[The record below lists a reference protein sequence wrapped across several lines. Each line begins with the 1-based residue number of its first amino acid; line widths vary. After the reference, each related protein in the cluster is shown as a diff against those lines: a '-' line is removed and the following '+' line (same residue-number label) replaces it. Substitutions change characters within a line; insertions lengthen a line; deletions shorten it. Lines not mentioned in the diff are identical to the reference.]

1 MGYLESMLLPSY
13 FPAVLPVLGTVSF
26 TSRPP
31 GPPWPCWVVSRS
43 RHLLALLLKEWH
55 LRSKLSPLKYKVH
68 VLYSRRCVSSS
79 YPEITHFI
87 HSSCKLDHLVSQFR
101 MNYKKIIWGRNEKPT
116 QRATE
121 KQPWVQQPACLQGSC
136 SCSVR
141 TLVKGMKLLMKSVK
155 LCLMSY

>member
-1 MGYLESMLLPSY
+1 MGYLEGMLLPSY

-43 RHLLALLLKEWH
+43 HHLLALLLKEWH

-101 MNYKKIIWGRNEKPT
+101 MNYKKSFEAEMRNQHRE
-116 QRATE
+116 
-121 KQPWVQQPACLQGSC
+121 QPKSSRGCSSQPASKGLALA
-136 SCSVR
+136 SVR
-141 TLVKGMKLLMKSVK
+141 TLVKEMKLLMKSVK
-155 LCLMSY
+155 LCLVSY